1 LELCLARQR
10 ISEKQ
15 ITELISCLRE
25 IAYNLWWS
33 WHPSAQ
39 QLFHELSPFFWEE
52 STHNAVE
59 VLDWISGQELKGR
72 LQNPA
77 FFKRVEAVCKKYRTY
92 LDKKNTWAA
101 KHAAALKGPIAY
113 FSAELGLHESLRI
126 YSGGLGILAGDH
138 TKSASDLG
146 IPFIAVTLFYRQGY
160 FRQTVSNDGW
170 QQEQYPAYD
179 PAKLPI
185 RPVMD
190 KKGKRVFSTVEIDNA
205 TVAFCAWS
213 VEVGR
218 ARVLLLDTD
227 LPENE
232 QRYRDLTAHV
242 YGGDQANRIGQEVL
256 LGIGGVRMLR
266 AIGVKPHLFH
276 MNEGH
281 SAFLTLELLREQLHA
296 KKGMEA
302 AVRHVRRRCFF
313 TTHTPVP
320 AGHDRF
326 DRSLMAWALT
336 GFAESLG
343 LTIDALMDFGRIQP
357 GNADETFTMTVLAL
371 KMSRGANGV
380 SALHGSVSR
389 NMWKELFP
397 GQPEDQIP
405 IGSITN
411 GIHTPGWAA
420 HTASQFWTVRLGEQW
435 IDKLH
440 DPSLWKRVLS
450 GATVTDEDLWGLRTI
465 LRRELVE
472 AARRRLRESHVIA
485 GGAPIGPRSFDN
497 VLSPHALTIGFA
509 RRFATYKRAPLFFRD
524 LEWALRILLDQDRP
538 VQMVFAGKAHPR
550 DDAGKQFIQQIVNI
564 SRRQDLF
571 GKVVFLENYDINIA
585 RHIIAGADIWL
596 NTPRRPME
604 ASGTSGMKT
613 IIHGGL
619 QVSTM
624 DGWWR
629 EGYDGMNGWKIG
641 EDKNYESETA
651 QDEADAGSLRHVI
664 ENEVIPLFFDRGADG
679 IPHKW
684 LKRVRHSIATLA
696 PQYNTHRMVIEYAQ
710 KYYLTGS

>member
-1 LELCLARQR
+1 LARQR

-15 ITELISCLRE
+15 ISALISCLKDV
-25 IAYNLWWS
+25 AYNLWWS

-39 QLFHELSPFFWEE
+39 QLFRELSPFFWEE
-52 STHNAVE
+52 SNHNAVE
-59 VLDWISGQELKGR
+59 VLDWVSGQELKGR
-72 LQNPA
+72 LQNPE
-77 FFKRVEAVCKKYRTY
+77 FYQRVEEVCRKYKGYLGRRT
-92 LDKKNTWAA
+92 TWASR
-101 KHAAALKGPIAY
+101 HAARLKGPVAY

-126 YSGGLGILAGDH
+126 YSGGLGVLAGDH

-146 IPFIAVTLFYRQGY
+146 IPFVAISLFYRQGY
-160 FRQTVSNDGW
+160 FRQTISGDGW
-170 QQEQYPAYD
+170 QQEQYPTYD

-185 RPVMD
+185 RPILD
-190 KKGKRVFSTVEIDNA
+190 SRGKPVLCSVQIDNA
-205 TVAFCAWS
+205 TVMIRAWS
-213 VEVGR
+213 VEAGR
-218 ARVLLLDTD
+218 STVVLLDTD

-242 YGGDQANRIGQEVL
+242 YGGDRANRIGQEIV

-266 AIGVKPHLFH
+266 AMGTTPALFH

-281 SAFLTLELLREQLHA
+281 SAFLTLELLREQLHSRKSMA
-296 KKGMEA
+296 SSIKR
-302 AVRHVRRRCFF
+302 VREHCLF

-326 DRSLMAWALT
+326 EKGLMEWALK
-336 GFAESLG
+336 GLAASLG
-343 LTIDALMDFGRIQP
+343 LDMEGLMDFGRITA
-357 GNADETFTMTVLAL
+357 GNQEESFTLTVLAL
-371 KMSRGANGV
+371 KMSRGANAV
-380 SALHGSVSR
+380 SSLHGEVSR
-389 NMWKELFP
+389 KMWKDLYPDKPVERV
-397 GQPEDQIP
+397 P

-420 HTASQFWTVRLGEQW
+420 HTASRFWATRLGETW
-435 IDKLH
+435 IDQVH
-440 DPSLWKRVLS
+440 NPALWKKVTSAR
-450 GATVTDEDLWGLRTI
+450 TITDEDLWGLRTT

-485 GGAPIGPRSFDN
+485 GGAPVGARSFDN
-497 VLSPHALTIGFA
+497 VLSPQTLTIGFA

-524 LEWALRILLDQDRP
+524 FDWALRMLLDEERP
-538 VQMVFAGKAHPR
+538 VQLVFAGKAHPR
-550 DDAGKQFIQQIVNI
+550 DDAGKQLIQQIVNI

-571 GKVVFLENYDINIA
+571 GRVVFLENYDINVA
-585 RHIIAGADIWL
+585 RYLVAGADVWL

-629 EGYDGMNGWKIG
+629 EAFDGGNGWGIG
-641 EDKNYESETA
+641 EDRDYANEQE
-651 QDEADAGSLRHVI
+651 QDDADAASLRQVI
-664 ENEVIPLFFDRGADG
+664 ETEVIPLFYDRGPDG
-679 IPHKW
+679 IPRKW

-696 PQYNTHRMVIEYAQ
+696 PVYNTHRMVTEYAER
-710 KYYLTGS
+710 YYLRDA